1 VRQTLPKSIILR
13 GYQSFTNVITSGV
26 TIHGTGLTAFLV
38 TDAKD
43 RNVLIGF
50 SVPKRQVPLAA
61 HRIRIKRLMRE
72 AVRKHFAEIV
82 TEAEQHK
89 LGAKIVLMFKRDQS
103 RDLLRL
109 TLRDIEPAWID
120 LQHRI
125 VKAL

>member
-1 VRQTLPKSIILR
+1 M
-13 GYQSFTNVITSGV
+13 
-26 TIHGTGLTAFLV
+26 LTAFV
-38 TDAKD
+38 VWDTEKKD
-43 RNVLIGF
+43 VLIGF

-72 AVRKHFAEIV
+72 AVRKHFAAVV
-82 TEAEQHK
+82 TEAEQRK

-103 RDLLRL
+103 WDLLRL